1 MSFTQRCTR
10 IAIAAFTL
18 LAAPAGCERYSAPS
32 YFSVLRG
39 AVRSVNQ
46 ETGDLSVDAVR
57 RTSRGESITTE
68 YCLLT
73 KDSEIYINDR
83 FASIGQLLIGDQVEL
98 IGCRDATAGVD
109 RFHVTYAHFN
119 RPMPPAPSPLNAAVA
134 SATRPATGQD

>member
-1 MSFTQRCTR
+1 MSFAHRLTL
-10 IAIAAFTL
+10 IAIAA
-18 LAAPAGCERYSAPS
+18 LAAALTGCERSTAPS

-46 ETGDLSVDAVR
+46 ETGELSVDAVR

-83 FASIGQLLIGDQVEL
+83 FASIGQLMIGDQVEL

-109 RFHVTYAHFN
+109 RFHVTYAQIN
-119 RPMPPAPSPLNAAVA
+119 RPVPPAPPPLIAAA
-134 SATRPATGQD
+134 SATRPTKRPD